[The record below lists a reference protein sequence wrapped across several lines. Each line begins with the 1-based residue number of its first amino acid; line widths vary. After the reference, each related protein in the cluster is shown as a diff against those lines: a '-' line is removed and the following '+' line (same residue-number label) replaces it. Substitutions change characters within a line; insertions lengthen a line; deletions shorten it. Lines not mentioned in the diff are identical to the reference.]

1 LEKTKTHTIFET
13 ACFTGYRPEKLPW
26 GYDETDEAAQRLK
39 LRLADVCALLYDGGI
54 RRYLCGMARG
64 ADTYFAEE
72 LLKLKAQYPDV
83 SVEAAIPCPQQSDR
97 WPAGDRERYLSILRQ
112 CDEITVVSREYTKWC
127 MLERNKYM
135 VNLSSVLV
143 AVFDGQPGG
152 TKFTRDYAEK
162 RGLEIVDILL

>member
-1 LEKTKTHTIFET
+1 MAKKQTHTIFET

-26 GYDETDEAAQRLK
+26 GDDELSGDAQKLK
-39 LRLADVCALLYDGGI
+39 QRLADVCALLYDGGI

-64 ADTYFAEE
+64 ADTYFVEE
-72 LLKLKAQYPDV
+72 LLKLKEHCPDI
-83 SVEAAIPCPQQSDR
+83 SIEAAIPCPQQSER
-97 WPAGDRERYLSILRQ
+97 WTTEDRERYLALLRQ
-112 CDEITVVSREYTKWC
+112 CDEITVVSKEYTKWC

-143 AVFDGQPGG
+143 AVYDGKPGG

-162 RGLEIVDILL
+162 RSLEIIDILL